1 MAAEFLDLIPVVP
14 YADIR
19 AGHDFLVG
27 VLGFTS
33 GGLVEAPDG
42 TVVHG
47 EVRAGGQ
54 RIWLHAAAGGL
65 TTPQEA
71 GAATAGIV
79 VQVADVDSHFHA
91 ARSKGATI
99 EREPTDEDYGQ
110 REYGVRDPEG
120 HRWFIAT
127 PTS

>member
-1 MAAEFLDLIPVVP
+1 MAVEFLDLIPVVP
-14 YADIR
+14 YTDIR
-19 AGHDFLVG
+19 AGHDFLVD
-27 VLGFTS
+27 VLGFSS
-33 GGLVEAPDG
+33 GGIVEAPDG

-47 EVRAGGQ
+47 EVRAGAQ

-65 TTPQEA
+65 STPRQA
-71 GAATAGIV
+71 GAATGGTV
-79 VQVADVDSHFHA
+79 VLVRDVDAHFEA
-91 ARSKGATI
+91 ARAKGATI

-127 PTS
+127 PIA

>member
-1 MAAEFLDLIPVVP
+1 MAVEFLDLIPVVP

-19 AGHDFLVG
+19 AAHDFLVD

-33 GGLVEAPDG
+33 GGIVEAPDG

-47 EVRAGGQ
+47 EVRAGAQ

-65 TTPQEA
+65 TTPQAA

-79 VQVADVDSHFHA
+79 VLVVDVDAHF
-91 ARSKGATI
+91 ARARAKGATI
-99 EREPTDEDYGQ
+99 EREPTDEEYGQ

-127 PTS
+127 PIG